1 MPVQGSIESIEN
13 ETENTETQVPANIE
27 KEAGLVETVL
37 FLESEPLSV
46 DVISRTARISADI
59 VEDCLALLKEK
70 YSADNSG
77 IELSMITG
85 GWILTP
91 KRENWDVLKE
101 KYGNRNEGKLSRS
114 ALETL
119 SIIAYKQPVTRAE
132 IEHIR
137 GVSPDNMIRMLIERQ
152 LIQEVGKKND
162 APGKPVQFGTTKEF
176 LKFFK
181 LNSIAELPRLDEK
194 EEERFVLAR

>member
-1 MPVQGSIESIEN
+1 MPIQGSIEEEIVQSEEN
-13 ETENTETQVPANIE
+13 VPANIE

-46 DVISRTARISADI
+46 DVISHIAKISADI
-59 VEDCLALLKEK
+59 VEDCIGVLREK
-70 YSADNSG
+70 YAADNSG
-77 IELSMITG
+77 LEITQIAG

-91 KRENWDVLKE
+91 KKENWEVLKE
-101 KYGNRNEGKLSRS
+101 KYGNRSEGKLSRS

-181 LNSIAELPRLDEK
+181 LNSIAELPRLDEN

>member
-1 MPVQGSIESIEN
+1 MPIQGSIEVED
-13 ETENTETQVPANIE
+13 EVLTDEPQVPANIE

-46 DVISRTARISADI
+46 DVISRISRISSDI
-59 VEDCLALLKEK
+59 VEDCLEVLKEK
-70 YSADNSG
+70 YAADNSG

-91 KRENWDVLKE
+91 KRDNWEVLKE
-101 KYGNRNEGKLSRS
+101 KYGNRSEGKLSRS

-137 GVSPDNMIRMLIERQ
+137 GVSPDNMIRMLMERQ

-181 LNSIAELPRLDEK
+181 LNSISELPRLDEK

>member
-1 MPVQGSIESIEN
+1 MPLQGSVDMENNEETVVASIER
-13 ETENTETQVPANIE
+13 ET
-27 KEAGLVETVL
+27 GLVETVL
-37 FLESEPLSV
+37 FLESEPLTV
-46 DVISRTARISADI
+46 EAISGIAKISPEI
-59 VEDCLALLKEK
+59 VGDCISLLKEK
-70 YSADNSG
+70 YSAENSG

-85 GWILTP
+85 GWVLTP
-91 KRENWDVLKE
+91 KKTYWEVLKE
-101 KYGNRNEGKLSRS
+101 KYGNKNEGKLSRS

-137 GVSPDNMIRMLIERQ
+137 GVSPDNMIRMLIDRK
-152 LIQEVGKKND
+152 LIHEVGKKMD
-162 APGKPVQFGTTKEF
+162 AVGKPTQFGTTKEF

-181 LNSIAELPRLDEK
+181 LNSISELPRLDEK

>member
-1 MPVQGSIESIEN
+1 MPVHGSIED
-13 ETENTETQVPANIE
+13 ETAGAAVPANIE
-27 KEAGLVETVL
+27 REAGLVETVL
-37 FLESEPLSV
+37 FLESEPLSAEA
-46 DVISRTARISADI
+46 ISRVAKIAVDI
-59 VEDCLALLKEK
+59 VEDCISLLREK
-70 YSADNSG
+70 YGADSSG
-77 IELSMITG
+77 IEISRIAG

-101 KYGNRNEGKLSRS
+101 RYGNRSEGKLSRS

-137 GVSPDNMIRMLIERQ
+137 GVSPDNMIRMLAERQ
-152 LIQEVGKKND
+152 LIQEVGKKSD

-181 LNSIAELPRLDEK
+181 LNSIAELPRLDET